1 MWVVWIFIS
10 LSDVKYWLCLERLFK
25 WSVLTLWNMW
35 CISPFFFSFSPGV
48 WVVQLRRTRGRCA
61 VPRQPGGAETANESC
76 LPAVW
81 LQQRRPGSARWS
93 GRTGYH
99 SQLPH
104 GRMVSHPVEH
114 IYLLCVQ
121 ESRCWYFVFP
131 ISPFVLGNLW
141 DVTDR
146 DIDRFTKALLEAWF
160 SAGSGAPL
168 LSYMGSSRQAT
179 HLKHL
184 IGAAPVVYG
193 LPLHLE

>member
-1 MWVVWIFIS
+1 MIIS
-10 LSDVKYWLCLERLFK
+10 CSDVKYWLSTERLLVFYRCK
-25 WSVLTLWNMW
+25 MLGFMW
-35 CISPFFFSFSPGV
+35 FFFFLILSWGM
-48 WVVQLRRTRGRCA
+48 VVQLRRTRGRCA
-61 VPRQPGGAETANESC
+61 VPRQPGGAEAADESS

-81 LQQRRPGSARWS
+81 LQQRRIGSARWS
-93 GRTGYH
+93 GRAGHH

-104 GRMVSHPVEH
+104 GRMVSPLLEH
-114 IYLLCVQ
+114 VYLVCIQ
-121 ESRCWYFVFP
+121 NSRRWHLVFL

-160 SAGSGAPL
+160 SAGPGAPL
-168 LSYMGSSRQAT
+168 LAYMGSSRQAT

-193 LPLHLE
+193 LPVHLQ